1 MQVTDWG
8 YFNTSNVTIQ
18 PCPYPITPHLC
29 HISIHLMLLFNKHQG
44 LQFRILLNFNTSN
57 VTIQRK
63 RYPLPFPPCY
73 ISIHLMLLFNVIT
86 LVEFRECFDIS
97 IHLMLLFNNPLSIA
111 FCNSSAFQ
119 YI

>member
-73 ISIHLMLLFNVIT
+73 ISIHLMLLFNLCLCVLDAADSI
-86 LVEFRECFDIS
+86 IS
-97 IHLMLLFNNPLSIA
+97 IHLMLLFNCEGIVDGLNTMV
-111 FCNSSAFQ
+111 FQ